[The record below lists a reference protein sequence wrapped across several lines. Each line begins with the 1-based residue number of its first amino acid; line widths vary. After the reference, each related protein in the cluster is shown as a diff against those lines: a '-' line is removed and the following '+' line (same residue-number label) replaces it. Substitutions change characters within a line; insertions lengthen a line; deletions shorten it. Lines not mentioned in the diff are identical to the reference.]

1 VSRIPDP
8 LGVPELSRTEAFV
21 SDVREAVRAC
31 SPEGRRGP
39 RASGPLEMFLA
50 RRNTS
55 LQAFYTSLA
64 EQAARGASSEQ
75 LREVARRVTQHIE
88 AMIVERAGSGP
99 ALVAISLPDAMREE
113 TEEEGR
119 LSCLQTDVLCD
130 PTSLAKNR
138 ALQDGIRRGIQ
149 SLVRLLMATE
159 QAERRLLVAPGR
171 VS

>member
-1 VSRIPDP
+1 VSRIPEP

-21 SDVREAVRAC
+21 HDVREAVRDC
-31 SPEGRRGP
+31 SPAGRRGP

-55 LQAFYTSLA
+55 LQAFHTSLV
-64 EQAARGASSEQ
+64 EQAERGASSEQ
-75 LREVARRVTQHIE
+75 LREVGRRVVQHIE
-88 AMIVERAGSGP
+88 ALIAARAGETP
-99 ALVAISLPDAMREE
+99 ALIAVSLADAMREE

-119 LSCLQTDVLCD
+119 LSVLQTDVLCD
-130 PTSLAKNR
+130 PQSIRKNR

-159 QAERRLLVAPGR
+159 QQERRLIATGR